1 MKITQIRELND
12 EELGLELQRLRRH
25 VFDLRTQA
33 VTEKLED
40 PTLLTNAKRDIAR
53 VLTVITQRT
62 AAVSPANETTTEA
75 K

>member
-62 AAVSPANETTTEA
+62 AAVGPANETTTEA